1 MLISIVYIVGAA
13 VAMAVFGRIA
23 LDWAHADIGDPLTTY
38 DRAEV
43 LTFAAIIAMLWP
55 LMAVLVVVH
64 LFKRIVLARI

>member
-1 MLISIVYIVGAA
+1 MLLSIVYIVGFI
-13 VAMAVFGRIA
+13 VALYTFTRIA
-23 LDWAHADIGDPLTTY
+23 FDWAHADIGNELTNY

-43 LTFAAIIAMLWP
+43 ATFATLIAMLWP